1 MIIII
6 IIIDAFIMRKKT
18 NKTKLN
24 KKGYLSRIFCQECK
38 IIRFEADLVLFT
50 FIGLALINL
59 LLPANSLKINMTCSI
74 LKERN
79 GRPSSTA
86 KVSRTAPSRDDANI
100 AGDVLSES
108 TLNSDVRSDST
119 AHCSSAACTID
130 YETRDGSAKHGKD
143 YCRMKG
149 TLVSFVTE

>member
-1 MIIII
+1 
-6 IIIDAFIMRKKT
+6 
-18 NKTKLN
+18 
-24 KKGYLSRIFCQECK
+24 
-38 IIRFEADLVLFT
+38 
-50 FIGLALINL
+50 
-59 LLPANSLKINMTCSI
+59 MTCSI
-74 LKERN
+74 LKERS

-86 KVSRTAPSRDDANI
+86 KLPRTAPSRDDANS

-108 TLNSDVRSDST
+108 TLNSDVGSDST
-119 AHCSSAACTID
+119 AHCSSTACSID